1 MGNKGSF
8 TKILAILGA
17 VLIWLPILAPFVFAL
32 VSFMGDGKFRFD
44 YLMPAELFPLALI
57 GSGLLLW
64 AAFRARRYFKLIGRA
79 LGAALILLF
88 GGQALA
94 SITGLASGA
103 IEPTG
108 WQMALVTASIIAY
121 ALALVVIGVNGI
133 LLLRVLFKSPR

>member
-1 MGNKGSF
+1 LGNKGSF